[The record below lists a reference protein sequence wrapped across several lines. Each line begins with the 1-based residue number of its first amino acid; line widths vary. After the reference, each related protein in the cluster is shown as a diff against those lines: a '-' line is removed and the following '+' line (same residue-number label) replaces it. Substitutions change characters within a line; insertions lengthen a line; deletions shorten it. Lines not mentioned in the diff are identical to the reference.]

1 MRICIP
7 KIAVVYINVVPLYP
21 VVCRMGMGGNDFRVY
36 EPKELRGG
44 GFDA

>member
-21 VVCRMGMGGNDFRVY
+21 VVCRMGMGGNDFRVF